1 MLMVRGGNEGEGVGV
16 DWLLGRLEGEAAGGG
31 EVALEVDSEVEIE
44 VE

>member
-16 DWLLGRLEGEAAGGG
+16 DWLLGRLEGEAAGG